1 MCFDPVSAIIGIG
14 GAALSGAGTKM
25 QNDANNKTARLQFM
39 ENERAREQTYKDLRE
54 VNDKNKAIDYE
65 NNDRQNADIKAAEDL
80 QFQQLQQD
88 AEEVRVRNAV
98 LDEFLARQR
107 KAAVDNAQTI
117 HGGTVTQGSVVNDIM
132 RGNAAAGRTASAG
145 AAIDAGGATD
155 AGFRDSTPDVV
166 KQALSAALASSRD
179 SAKST
184 AAAAGG
190 VAAYGD
196 AFGRQEL
203 GMADIL
209 SQIKQRNDFAK
220 GDLSLLPAEQELRGA
235 MVRKPLYAKPATL
248 LSERWASPVPTQPNQ
263 IQPKTNETAS
273 LLSGVGSLLGS
284 FAGSGKASSAVSSVA
299 SWFK

>member
-1 MCFDPVSAIIGIG
+1 MCFDPISAIVGIG
-14 GAALSGAGTKM
+14 GAALSGVGTKM

-54 VNDKNKAIDYE
+54 INDKNKAIDYE
-65 NNDRQNADIKAAEDL
+65 NNDRQNADIKGAEDL

-88 AEEVRVRNAV
+88 AEEVRVRNQV

-107 KAAVDNAQTI
+107 KASLDNAQTI

-132 RGNAAAGRTASAG
+132 RGGAAAGRTASAG

-166 KQALSAALASSRD
+166 RQALSAALAGSRD
-179 SAKST
+179 SAKSN
-184 AAAAGG
+184 AAAASG

-196 AFGRQEL
+196 AFGRQEM

-209 SQIKQRNDFAK
+209 GQIKMRNDFAK

-235 MVRKPLYAKPATL
+235 MVRQPLYARPATL
-248 LSERWASPVPTQPNQ
+248 LSERWAAPNPTQPNQ
-263 IQPKTNETAS
+263 IQPKENQTAS
-273 LLSGVGSLLGS
+273 LLKGVGSLVSS
-284 FAGSGKASSAVSSVA
+284 FAGSGKAPAAVSSVA